1 MERRDFFYKLGRGAA
16 AAGVATLF
24 PRKAP
29 AAPQKMTLAA
39 VGDCILS
46 RRISKNRDTRFI
58 ELAEL
63 LRSADCT
70 WGNCE
75 MVFFNGLE
83 GYPAPK
89 AQDLNLICEPWG
101 TDEYNWLGIDVMG
114 IANNHTMDYGIK
126 GLFSTIKNLERVGIA
141 YAGGGRDLEAAS
153 RPRYVNTPGGR
164 VGQVNCAAS
173 FPLWSAASLSHP
185 YVNGRPGLNPLRFM
199 RRDYLFEEG
208 LFNDLWNVNYKFREA
223 LGRKPQSQIPPSKS
237 FFFLGARI
245 TRAGETG
252 VDLKLN
258 EEDRDRIISS
268 IKVARRNSRLVLA
281 TIHSHEGYGT
291 GKSPHQFLAPFAR
304 ACIDAGADAFFGTGP
319 HILWGVEI
327 YKGKPIFYSLGN
339 FLFQYETVKQIPPET
354 LASYDLAYNTIDPS
368 LLTEKYPFPK
378 NRRFWESV
386 VPYITFDGDRV
397 ADIRLHPVELGHE
410 DPRYERGTPRM
421 APEETGREIIEGL
434 AKLSRAFGT
443 DIRFEEGVGR
453 IRLPG

>member
-141 YAGGGRDLEAAS
+141 YAGAA
-153 RPRYVNTPGGR
+153 
-164 VGQVNCAAS
+164 Q
-173 FPLWSAASLSHP
+173 SLGDG
-185 YVNGRPGLNPLRFM
+185 VDQREVILNPLTLQGIRVWLRHSLGWEAPSAFAEQL
-199 RRDYLFEEG
+199 RQTTGGRPAHLQ
-208 LFNDLWNVNYKFREA
+208 RE
-223 LGRKPQSQIPPSKS
+223 
-237 FFFLGARI
+237 
-245 TRAGETG
+245 
-252 VDLKLN
+252 
-258 EEDRDRIISS
+258 
-268 IKVARRNSRLVLA
+268 VARLVENKVL
-281 TIHSHEGYGT
+281 TLTPEGWVL
-291 GKSPHQFLAPFAR
+291 Q
-304 ACIDAGADAFFGTGP
+304 DD
-319 HILWGVEI
+319 E
-327 YKGKPIFYSLGN
+327 
-339 FLFQYETVKQIPPET
+339 
-354 LASYDLAYNTIDPS
+354 
-368 LLTEKYPFPK
+368 
-378 NRRFWESV
+378 
-386 VPYITFDGDRV
+386 
-397 ADIRLHPVELGHE
+397 
-410 DPRYERGTPRM
+410 
-421 APEETGREIIEGL
+421 
-434 AKLSRAFGT
+434 
-443 DIRFEEGVGR
+443 
-453 IRLPG
+453 